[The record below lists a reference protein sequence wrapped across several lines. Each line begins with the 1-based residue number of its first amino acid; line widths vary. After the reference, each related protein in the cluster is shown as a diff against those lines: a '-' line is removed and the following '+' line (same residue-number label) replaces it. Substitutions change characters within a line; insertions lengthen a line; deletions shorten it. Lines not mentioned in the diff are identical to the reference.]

1 MKNINRLVG
10 ILCIG
15 IILQVFLFYVYI
27 TLIGVQIS
35 ILQIIVLCVIGIVI
49 NGIVITAIYKSHSV
63 DADRVSKLTSKY
75 ELTIILFN
83 LLKNLSHE
91 EDTHKIYESILRAA
105 AKAIPSCEFGS
116 IILEKDNKMRFEASF
131 GFNHDYLELV
141 ELDIEDTALYKMT
154 NGKMD
159 HAIIVSDILTVN
171 DANMEE
177 ENIQIFRKIG
187 IDRIRSTITAPIS
200 VGNSV
205 IGSINLDSSLT
216 DCFDEE
222 DIETLEIFALEV
234 GKFVQLH
241 QMNELNRKMSRYD
254 DLTKTFN
261 RGYCKGE
268 IKQLLEADKPFSI
281 VSIDL
286 NRLKVINDAYG
297 HDIGDVYL
305 LTFVQITNIFI
316 DKNVFFSRYGGDEF
330 ILIFP
335 HADLVAI
342 HVVMEDISNYLKMH
356 PIEKNEEQIKVSF
369 SYGIASYP
377 DDTRTY
383 DELLKI
389 ADGRMYISKNKY
401 KESQLNNDV
410 VNNL

>member
-1 MKNINRLVG
+1 MRNRNRLIG
-10 ILCIG
+10 ILITG
-15 IILQVFLFYVYI
+15 IILQVFLFYSYI
-27 TLIGVQIS
+27 AFLGVQIS
-35 ILQIIVLCVIGIVI
+35 FIQVIILSAIGIVI
-49 NGIVITAIYKSHSV
+49 NGLIILTIYKSHAI
-63 DADRVSKLTSKY
+63 DAERVNKLTSKY

-83 LLKNLSHE
+83 LLKGLSHE
-91 EDTHKIYESILRAA
+91 EDTHKIYESILKAA
-105 AKAIPSCEFGS
+105 ARAIPSCEFGS
-116 IILEKDNKMRFEASF
+116 IILAKEGKMRFESSF

-141 ELDIEDTALYKMT
+141 ELDIENTALYKKT

-159 HAIIVSDILTVN
+159 HAIIVSDILSVN
-171 DANMEE
+171 DANQDE
-177 ENIQIFRKIG
+177 ENVRIFKKIG

-205 IGSINLDSSLT
+205 IGSINLDSSLA
-216 DCFDEE
+216 DCFNEE

-254 DLTKTFN
+254 DLTKTYN
-261 RGYCKGE
+261 RGYCKSE
-268 IKQLLEADKPFSI
+268 IKQLLAKGMPFSI

-342 HVVMEDISNYLKMH
+342 KVVLEDISNYLKMH
-356 PIEKNEEQIKVSF
+356 PIEKNKELINVSF
-369 SYGIASYP
+369 SYGIASFP
-377 DDTRTY
+377 EDTRTY

-389 ADGRMYISKNKY
+389 ADGRMYESKNKY
-401 KESQLNNDV
+401 RESLLDKKDV
-410 VNNL
+410 